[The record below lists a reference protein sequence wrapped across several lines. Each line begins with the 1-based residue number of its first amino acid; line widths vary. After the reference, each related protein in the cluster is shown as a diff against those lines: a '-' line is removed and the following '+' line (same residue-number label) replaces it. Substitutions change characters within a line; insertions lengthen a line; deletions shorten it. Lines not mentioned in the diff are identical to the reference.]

1 MLNDDELMSVK
12 DTVTKSMMSTNSR
25 SEAIDACL
33 KCSQSAMQLLRRKK
47 IRRDILMQYLARK
60 SIPVVAGTDKVR
72 LIKQIIEFWN
82 TGSSTTVATN
92 LSQPITTLSS
102 IHQLSQQ
109 FTEWFY
115 TSWNTLTTFTS
126 DHFFP
131 DCQLTLIHENQRRIL
146 GSYYVCE
153 LLRSYITNQ
162 DLRFCPN
169 IQSNKAEESKH
180 GLVLLQIH
188 GTIHQRGTCVGI
200 FDQAFGLIRD
210 PTHSNNYLIKFCF
223 LNMQTQQ
230 PQHQQLLSA
239 NQPTPTYL
247 INIMQNY
254 DQTVQQ
260 QIDSTDYI
268 IDEGDDDDSD

>member
-1 MLNDDELMSVK
+1 
-12 DTVTKSMMSTNSR
+12 
-25 SEAIDACL
+25 
-33 KCSQSAMQLLRRKK
+33 
-47 IRRDILMQYLARK
+47 
-60 SIPVVAGTDKVR
+60 VR

-254 DQTVQQ
+254 DQTIQQ